1 MSNVK
6 KEHYVPRCYLKNFAN
21 KNKRIHVF
29 DKRLGGC
36 RNQKITEIAAEN
48 HFYDTDINEFINMK
62 GLSAS
67 EREKL
72 KTELMKNLNAKSWE
86 EAVARFDTQYME
98 KRMSVMEYDFE
109 KFLKKIIDDVRSGN
123 TVSKNSNNKK

>member
-48 HFYDTDINEFINMK
+48 HFYDMDINELVNMK
-62 GLSAS
+62 EFSTS
-67 EREKL
+67 KRKEL
-72 KTELMKNLNAKSWE
+72 KTELMKTLNATTWE

-98 KRMSVMEYDFE
+98 KRMSVMEYNFE
-109 KFLKKIIDDVRSGN
+109 KLLKKLL
-123 TVSKNSNNKK
+123 TM